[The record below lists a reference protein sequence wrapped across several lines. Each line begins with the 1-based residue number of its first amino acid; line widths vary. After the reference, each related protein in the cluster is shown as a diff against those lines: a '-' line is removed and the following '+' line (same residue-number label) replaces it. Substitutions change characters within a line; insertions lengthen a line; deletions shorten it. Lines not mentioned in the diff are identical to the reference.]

1 MPPTQR
7 VVQSRAFIYTSL
19 VTAFLLGALLAGL
32 QPQTTGAPISAE
44 SSSGSTGLLANA
56 QTGQPLL
63 KSISR
68 ITFGP
73 RGLLLLADSRAAS
86 IVAIE
91 TGDVKPG
98 ETLANPIDDVDRKVA
113 AALGSEDAKIVD
125 VAVNPASGRIYLAV
139 QRGGEPV
146 LMTVAADGELALAD
160 LAKAHYAVVS
170 LPGGTAS
177 KVSNITD
184 VQFSEEGV
192 LAAGQ
197 SNEEFSSK
205 IFSLSLP
212 LTHGA
217 SASNYSAET
226 YHVSH
231 RRWETRAP
239 IRSFVPYQ
247 EDDQMYVVGSFSCT
261 PIAKFPL
268 DNLTSGAKVQGI
280 SVVELGSGNQPL
292 DMFTYQRDGKQ
303 WLVTN
308 TYRFHFQKN
317 TFGPS
322 KWWGVRLDMKHLASD
337 DKVNE
342 DAVRRDT
349 KVDKDPQGIEVVDVL
364 SGAVQVAKVND
375 QQAVVLRNVNDED
388 RYRLELVTLP

>member
-1 MPPTQR
+1 MPPTKQLM
-7 VVQSRAFIYTSL
+7 QSRIFVYAALI
-19 VTAFLLGALLAGL
+19 TASLLGALLAGF
-32 QPQTTGAPISAE
+32 QGQTTGAPITADSDPA
-44 SSSGSTGLLANA
+44 STGLIAGA
-56 QTGQPLL
+56 QQGDPGLQ
-63 KSISR
+63 SISR
-68 ITFGP
+68 IAFGP
-73 RGLLLLADSRAAS
+73 KGLLLAADPRAAS

-98 ETLANPIDDVDRKVA
+98 ETLAAPVEDIDRKVA
-113 AALGSEDAKIVD
+113 AAVGDEEARIVD
-125 VAVNPASGRIYLAV
+125 LAVNPVSGRIYLAV
-139 QRGGEPV
+139 QRGGQPV
-146 LMTVAADGELALAD
+146 LMTVDADGRLALVD
-160 LAKAHYAVVS
+160 FSDKRYAAVS

-177 KVSNITD
+177 KVTNITD
-184 VQFSEEGV
+184 VQFSDEGV

-205 IFSLSLP
+205 IFSLTLP

-247 EDDQMYVVGSFSCT
+247 ENDQMYVVGSFSCT

-292 DMFTYQRDGKQ
+292 DMFTYQRDGRQ

-308 TYRFHFQKN
+308 TYRFHYKKN
-317 TFGPS
+317 TFGAS
-322 KWWGVRLDMKHLASD
+322 KWWGVRLDMRHLTAD

-342 DAVRRDT
+342 DAVRRNT
-349 KVDKDPQGIEVVDVL
+349 KLDKDPQGIEVVDVL

-375 QQAVVLRNVNDED
+375 EQAVVLRNVNDED
-388 RYRLELVTLP
+388 RYRLELVELP